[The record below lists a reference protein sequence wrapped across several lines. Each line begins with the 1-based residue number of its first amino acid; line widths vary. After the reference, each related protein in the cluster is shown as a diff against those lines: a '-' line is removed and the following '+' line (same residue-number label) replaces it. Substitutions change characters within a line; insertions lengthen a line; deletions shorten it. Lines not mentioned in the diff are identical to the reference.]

1 MSVVAYDKLVKSS
14 ESDTNKI
21 LPCMLVILTKQLN
34 YYLAQGKR
42 DIFNRSIVHTCDLFW
57 EEFLSRLR

>member
-42 DIFNRSIVHTCDLFW
+42 IFLIGLLFIHVT
-57 EEFLSRLR
+57 FSGKNF